1 MNADLSSESDVR
13 ADRQPPFF
21 RGEMCYWSYS
31 ALDGCNGQMILGYVP
46 QKMLA
51 SVKGVPSIV
60 DDPDDTRY
68 ADLNKHAYVQHCVET
83 DRAMAE

>member
-1 MNADLSSESDVR
+1 M
-13 ADRQPPFF
+13 
-21 RGEMCYWSYS
+21 GYWSYS
-31 ALDGCNGQMILGYVP
+31 AAGRLQRTDDSGYVP

-68 ADLNKHAYVQHCVET
+68 ADLNKHAYVQRCVET

>member
-1 MNADLSSESDVR
+1 M
-13 ADRQPPFF
+13 
-21 RGEMCYWSYS
+21 GYWSYS
-31 ALDGCNGQMILGYVP
+31 ALDGYNGQMILGYVP
-46 QKMLA
+46 QKTLA

>member
-1 MNADLSSESDVR
+1 
-13 ADRQPPFF
+13 
-21 RGEMCYWSYS
+21 
-31 ALDGCNGQMILGYVP
+31 MILGYVP
-46 QKMLA
+46 QKTLA

-68 ADLNKHAYVQHCVET
+68 ADLNKHTYVQRRVET

>member
-1 MNADLSSESDVR
+1 
-13 ADRQPPFF
+13 
-21 RGEMCYWSYS
+21 
-31 ALDGCNGQMILGYVP
+31 MILGYMP
-46 QKMLA
+46 EKMLA

-68 ADLNKHAYVQHCVET
+68 ADLNKHAYVQRCIET

>member
-1 MNADLSSESDVR
+1 
-13 ADRQPPFF
+13 
-21 RGEMCYWSYS
+21 
-31 ALDGCNGQMILGYVP
+31 MILGYVSE
-46 QKMLA
+46 KMLS

-83 DRAMAE
+83 DSAMAE

>member
-1 MNADLSSESDVR
+1 M
-13 ADRQPPFF
+13 
-21 RGEMCYWSYS
+21 GYWSYS
-31 ALDGCNGQMILGYVP
+31 ALDGYNGQIILGYVP

-51 SVKGVPSIV
+51 AVKGLPFIV
-60 DDPDDTRY
+60 NDPADTRY